1 MIPAV
6 QADFMTARGQGL
18 QQPWTGSGFKTRNKT
33 CGAYAI
39 TFKKVKQ
46 IENALSQAIAALLQ
60 LIQTLDARGAAA
72 PYLGAFGIHINS
84 ERKGRM
90 AAAGPDVTFHQTFLY
105 GLSNWTGRRIRVKAC
120 QYGSLFRRE
129 PEIGVD
135 KTATARASLP
145 DRRPVCLLHCLR
157 RPEASPR

>member
-1 MIPAV
+1 
-6 QADFMTARGQGL
+6 MTARGQGL

-72 PYLGAFGIHINS
+72 PYLGAFGIPSIVK
-84 ERKGRM
+84 EKEEWQPLG
-90 AAAGPDVTFHQTFLY
+90 QT
-105 GLSNWTGRRIRVKAC
+105 
-120 QYGSLFRRE
+120 
-129 PEIGVD
+129 
-135 KTATARASLP
+135 
-145 DRRPVCLLHCLR
+145 
-157 RPEASPR
+157 